1 MWGHDCG
8 FVKLWISV
16 SRITQ
21 GGTEHRVCV
30 FFPLDWSPGWSQNFG
45 SAALH
50 EGETTHLRARS
61 EASKGGN
68 SFFWGPRKSIDH
80 SFPLGLFHSGW
91 TPPSGRF
98 GWSHPEIK
106 ASVQTG
112 WTQTQVL
119 APEPA
124 VLLQYPIK
132 LQAKQ
137 QGTEG
142 SRWQTDSKPGFT
154 AYFTSVKC
162 FLFRLLPEGACDKSF
177 STASPS
183 KFIPTPYKS
192 TDNLILTYPL
202 HFKQERR
209 SFQGFCAI
217 APFS

>member
-1 MWGHDCG
+1 M
-8 FVKLWISV
+8 
-16 SRITQ
+16 
-21 GGTEHRVCV
+21 
-30 FFPLDWSPGWSQNFG
+30 
-45 SAALH
+45 
-50 EGETTHLRARS
+50 
-61 EASKGGN
+61 
-68 SFFWGPRKSIDH
+68 
-80 SFPLGLFHSGW
+80 
-91 TPPSGRF
+91 
-98 GWSHPEIK
+98 
-106 ASVQTG
+106 
-112 WTQTQVL
+112 

-209 SFQGFCAI
+209 SFQGFLRYCTFLLGRQGDKSTPQAVKCRQLDPSHFHFTCCRCCYRFWLSNANESI
-217 APFS
+217 H